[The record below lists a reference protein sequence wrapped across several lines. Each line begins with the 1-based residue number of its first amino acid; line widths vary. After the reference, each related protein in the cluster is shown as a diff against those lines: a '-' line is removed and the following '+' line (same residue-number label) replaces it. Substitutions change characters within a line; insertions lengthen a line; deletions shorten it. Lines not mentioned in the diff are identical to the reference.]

1 MHFPSLESNEY
12 LIAPVV
18 RVISTEKNTP
28 AIVVIQ
34 FFKFTSHFYAP
45 LTSFCMIWD
54 SFYKSSRIYLH
65 NVMTGLNCILKA
77 TVFVIGDG
85 LLLSSG
91 DKWFRHRK
99 LLTPAFHFDILKSYI
114 PIINE
119 VTHTLLVSTAIMYN
133 SYIIIN
139 LSNL

>member
-1 MHFPSLESNEY
+1 MCKRT
-12 LIAPVV
+12 VWDG
-18 RVISTEKNTP
+18 EKCVLLLC
-28 AIVVIQ
+28 AWKLAFV
-34 FFKFTSHFYAP
+34 
-45 LTSFCMIWD
+45 
-54 SFYKSSRIYLH
+54 KSSHIYLH

-85 LLLSSG
+85 LLLSSA

-114 PIINE
+114 PIVNE

-139 LSNL
+139 FSTLCWCCRYSLNVATVHVLTYSYPVL